1 MTENIKILIADDSEL
16 MRLLMKRFFAKY
28 LSSPNVSETKDLP
41 DTIKYLKEE
50 PIDFLL
56 LDINMPRGDS
66 DPNTV
71 REILGIQPDI
81 KVCMFSGN
89 NKDVLEQ
96 SFLEAGAVG
105 FIQKDENIGASLEKV
120 IRSIYN

>member
-41 DTIKYLKEE
+41 DTIEYLKEE

-56 LDINMPRGDS
+56 LDINMPKGDS
-66 DPNTV
+66 NPNIV

-89 NKDVLEQ
+89 NKDMLEQ
-96 SFLEAGAVG
+96 SYLEAGAIA